1 MLKHFCTSAQRL
13 GFSNDEIAE
22 AGEYYGEKLKKS
34 KLYKY
39 IKKLNG
45 NLQIRN
51 LISDDEAFFQDWI
64 SYIATSDSPDSP
76 INNWKRSY
84 DYDVVYD
91 ADGFVSYRHT
101 KFDYTG
107 GAHGMTYTK
116 VGTLYCGRR
125 LHLSNLPEL
134 DKIKKLFQQ
143 AVKSHK
149 YFDTIRAYNGGKE
162 VKMTENFYIDKKG
175 IHFIYD
181 PYEIACYA
189 SGTIDIIVPYK
200 VDFSAK

>member
-1 MLKHFCTSAQRL
+1 L

-39 IKKLNG
+39 IRKLNG
-45 NLQIRN
+45 NLQIRQ
-51 LISDDEAFFQDWI
+51 LISDDEAFLQDWI

-84 DYDVVYD
+84 DYEVVYD

-116 VGTLYCGRR
+116 VGTLFCRGRR
-125 LHLSNLPEL
+125 LSLADLPEL
-134 DKIKKLFQQ
+134 DKIEKLFQQ
-143 AVKSHK
+143 ALKSHK
-149 YFDTIRAYNGGKE
+149 DYEAIKLYTAGRK
-162 VKMTENFYIDKKG
+162 VKMTENFYIDEKG
-175 IHFIYD
+175 IHFIYE
-181 PYEIACYA
+181 PYEIHCYA
-189 SGTIDIIVPYK
+189 AGIIDIQVPYK
-200 VDFSAK
+200 VDYSAK